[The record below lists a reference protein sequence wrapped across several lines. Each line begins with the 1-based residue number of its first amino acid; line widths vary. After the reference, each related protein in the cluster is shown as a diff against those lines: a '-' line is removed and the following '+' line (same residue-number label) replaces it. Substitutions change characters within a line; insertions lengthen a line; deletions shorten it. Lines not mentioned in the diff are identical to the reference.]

1 MRRYLGL
8 MFTYR
13 GREGSWA
20 HVFHRISGV
29 GVWLFIIL
37 HVIDIWLAGSN
48 PAAYDEILAFYSS
61 PLGRVMEVLLG
72 AALLYHALNGMRI
85 LIIDLWP
92 SMTVHHRKLW
102 WASWIIFIGVG
113 IPGALLI
120 LKPLFAPSTPETGAA
135 LLRLAGVL

>member
-20 HVFHRISGV
+20 FVFHRISGV
-29 GVWLFIIL
+29 GVWLFIVL

-48 PAAYDEILAFYSS
+48 PDAYNEILAFYAS
-61 PLGRVMEVLLG
+61 PLGRVMEVFLG

-120 LKPLFAPSTPETGAA
+120 LKPLWAPSSAEAA
-135 LLRLAGVL
+135 TSLLKTVGVL

>member
-8 MFTYR
+8 MMTYR

-20 HVFHRISGV
+20 FVFHRISGV
-29 GVWLFIIL
+29 GVWLFIVL

-48 PAAYDEILAFYSS
+48 PSAYDEILAFYAS
-61 PLGRVMEVLLG
+61 PLGRIMEVLLG

-102 WASWIIFIGVG
+102 WASWIIFVAVG
-113 IPGALLI
+113 LPGALII
-120 LKPLFAPSTPETGAA
+120 LKPLYAPSTAEAA
-135 LLRLAGVL
+135 TSLLRAGGLL

>member
-20 HVFHRISGV
+20 FVFHRLSGV
-29 GVWLFIIL
+29 GVWLFVVL
-37 HVIDIWLAGSN
+37 HVIDIWLVG
-48 PAAYDEILAFYSS
+48 AAPEEYDSLLRFYAS
-61 PLGRVMEVLLG
+61 PLGRVLEVLLG

-102 WASWIIFIGVG
+102 WGSWIIFFGIGL
-113 IPGALLI
+113 PGALLM
-120 LKPLFAPSTPETGAA
+120 LRPLWKDPVNDLFG
-135 LLRLAGVL
+135 LVRIVGQL

>member
-20 HVFHRISGV
+20 FVFHRVSGV
-29 GVWLFIIL
+29 GVWLFIVL
-37 HVIDIWLAGSN
+37 HVIDIWLAGSD
-48 PAAYDEILAFYSS
+48 PHAYDEILAFYAS
-61 PLGRVMEVLLG
+61 PLGRILEVFLG

-92 SMTVHHRKLW
+92 SMTVYHRQLW
-102 WASWIIFIGVG
+102 WGSWIIFVAAGV
-113 IPGALLI
+113 PGALII
-120 LKPLFAPSTPETGAA
+120 LRPLWNPTHTEAGTSM
-135 LLRLAGVL
+135 LRSLGVL

>member
-8 MFTYR
+8 MMTYR

-20 HVFHRISGV
+20 FVFHRISGV
-29 GVWLFIIL
+29 GVWLFIVL

-48 PAAYDEILAFYSS
+48 PAAYDDLLAFYAS
-61 PLGRVMEVLLG
+61 PLGRLMEVLLG

-85 LIIDLWP
+85 LIMDLWP

-102 WASWIIFIGVG
+102 WGSWAIFVIVGV
-113 IPGALLI
+113 PAAVLMLRPLWKDAL
-120 LKPLFAPSTPETGAA
+120 PAA
-135 LLRLAGVL
+135 ARLLGVL